1 MYVYLIKTG
10 LFKTEIKN
18 NIQQFKISCFY
29 EFFKSYPPTF

>member
-10 LFKTEIKN
+10 LFKIKN
-18 NIQQFKISCFY
+18 NIQQFKISGS

>member
-18 NIQQFKISCFY
+18 NIQQFKISGS